1 MKVEVDEHRCVGAGQ
16 CVWVAPRVFDQRPAD
31 GVVLLRAPHPDADD
45 EPYVREAV
53 ALCPARAIRI
63 VTDDAAGDPAVPD
76 AGDDEGAPR

>member
-16 CVWVAPRVFDQRPAD
+16 CVWVAPRVFDQRAAD
-31 GVVLLRAPHPDADD
+31 GVVTLRVARPDPDD

-63 VTDDAAGDPAVPD
+63 VSDDQNPKPC
-76 AGDDEGAPR
+76 RR